1 MNVNLYLLLLYMY
14 ILFIFCY
21 MVRTEVRR
29 LRCTEAIKLIVKGSS
44 KMYFFYSRLKKLGSN

>member
-1 MNVNLYLLLLYMY
+1 
-14 ILFIFCY
+14 